1 MHAIDAPADVSARDT
16 LVERMVGAVISSL
29 DLFSVYLGDRLGYYQ
44 ALADGQ
50 PTTSGE
56 LAERTGTAERYARE
70 WLEQQA
76 ITGILPEQVTDL
88 IRNGGSWPGTFTLVT
103 P

>member
-1 MHAIDAPADVSARDT
+1 
-16 LVERMVGAVISSL
+16 MVGAVISSL
-29 DLFSVYLGDRLGYYQ
+29 DLFSVYLDDRLGYYQ

-76 ITGILPEQVTDL
+76 ITDILPEQASDL
-88 IRNGGSWPGTFTLVT
+88 IRTGGS
-103 P
+103 